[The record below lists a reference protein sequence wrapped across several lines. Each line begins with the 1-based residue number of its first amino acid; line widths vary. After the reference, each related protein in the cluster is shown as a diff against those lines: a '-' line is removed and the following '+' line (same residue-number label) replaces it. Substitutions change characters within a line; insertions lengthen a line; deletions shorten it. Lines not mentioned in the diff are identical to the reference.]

1 MALQL
6 QGERARE
13 PVAGPAWWGGMTT
26 WRCARSS
33 SAGNEAPVG
42 LFDRSHL
49 FPCPGDGQAG
59 RETRCPVTRL
69 GLSTGCHSFVFRDCN
84 SNHTA
89 SF

>member
-42 LFDRSHL
+42 LFDL
-49 FPCPGDGQAG
+49 CPHISIFLLAEQ
-59 RETRCPVTRL
+59 
-69 GLSTGCHSFVFRDCN
+69 FQKRD
-84 SNHTA
+84 
-89 SF
+89 